1 MVTFRKS
8 LWRLSVSVIV
18 LGGIVT
24 FLATG
29 CSPGYVMRAAYEQ
42 SKILL
47 ARQEISDALDDA
59 SVSDELKE
67 KLRIVLAS
75 RGFAESIGL
84 APGDS
89 FTKFA
94 DIGKDTLAWVVVASR
109 KDSFQLHTWWFPIVG
124 RVPYKGYFDLDDA
137 RAVGKELEAEGYEA
151 FIRGTDAFSTLGWFN
166 DPVLSTTLQ
175 GPKYRIANTVIHE
188 SVHSTVWIKGN
199 VPFNESFANFVGN
212 EGAVQFFNSLI
223 TKCLGTNDCGEGLV
237 AAYRSE
243 LSSSEKDRAFQ
254 FELAQLIDLLYSDL
268 DQLYKRVDL
277 TFDEKMTQREE
288 VFAKHVG
295 AFKQRYPEL
304 KALQKLNNAEIIQ
317 LKLYLSQLDLF
328 NKLFDR
334 VKREWG
340 AFMDAIKEIASSIE
354 REEAVDPFNELK
366 SKLGD

>member
-1 MVTFRKS
+1 MFTIRKS
-8 LWRLSVSVIV
+8 IWRISASAVV

-24 FLATG
+24 VLATG

-42 SKILL
+42 GKILL
-47 ARQEISDALDDA
+47 ARQEISNALEDTT
-59 SVSDELKE
+59 VSDELKE
-67 KLRIVLAS
+67 KLRLVLAS

-84 APGDS
+84 TPGNS

-109 KDSFQLHTWWFPIVG
+109 KDSFELHTWWFPIVG
-124 RVPYKGYFDLDDA
+124 RVPYKGYFDIEDA
-137 RAVGKELEAEGYEA
+137 NAVAKELEKDGYEA
-151 FIRGTDAFSTLGWFN
+151 FVRGTDAFSTLGWFN

-212 EGAVQFFNSLI
+212 EGTVQFFNSRI
-223 TKCLGTNDCGEGLV
+223 TQCTGKDDCGEGLV

-243 LSSSEKDRAFQ
+243 LSNSEKDRAFQ
-254 FELAQLIDLLYSDL
+254 FEFAQLIDRLYGEL
-268 DQLYKRVDL
+268 DRLYKRSEL
-277 TFDEKMTQREE
+277 SFEEKIAQREE
-288 VFAKHVG
+288 IFVKHVSS
-295 AFKQRYPEL
+295 FKQKFPEL

-334 VKREWG
+334 MKREWG
-340 AFMDAIKEIASSIE
+340 AFIGTIKEIANRIE
-354 REEAVDPFNELK
+354 SEEAVDPFNELK
-366 SKLGD
+366 SRLGE

>member
-1 MVTFRKS
+1 MFKLRNSVVGF
-8 LWRLSVSVIV
+8 SVSVMA
-18 LGGIVT
+18 LAGIVT
-24 FLATG
+24 FLVTG
-29 CSPGYVMRAAYEQ
+29 CSPGYVVRAAYEQ

-47 ARQEISDALDDA
+47 ARQEISEALEDP
-59 SVSDELKE
+59 SVSEELKE

-84 APGDS
+84 TPGNS

-94 DIGKDTLAWVVVASR
+94 DIGKDTLAWIVVASR
-109 KDSFQLHTWWFPIVG
+109 KDSFELHTWWFPIVG
-124 RVPYKGYFDLDDA
+124 RVPYKGYFDVEDA
-137 RAVGKELEAEGYEA
+137 KEVARELEAEGYEA
-151 FIRGTDAFSTLGWFN
+151 FVRGTDAFSTLGWFN

-212 EGAVQFFNSLI
+212 EGAVQFFNSLV
-223 TKCLGTNDCGEGLV
+223 TKCTGSNDCGEGLI

-243 LSSSEKDRAFQ
+243 LLSSERDRAFQ
-254 FELAQLIDLLYSDL
+254 FEVAQLIDLLYADL
-268 DQLYKRVDL
+268 DKLYKRVEL
-277 TFDEKMTQREE
+277 SFEEKMKQREE
-288 VFAKHVG
+288 IFSQHVG
-295 AFKQRYPEL
+295 IFRQKYPDF

-334 VKREWG
+334 MKREWG
-340 AFMDAIKEIASSIE
+340 TFM
-354 REEAVDPFNELK
+354 EAVKDIAGKIDNEETLDPFNELK
-366 SKLGD
+366 SKLGE